1 MRGIASYKN
10 VALESSD
17 QRKLVV
23 MCFEALIRRQK
34 QAQSYLADGKY
45 VAANEDLRICREIFC
60 ELLLALDEEPSP
72 DLTSNLASLYDF
84 CIRELIAV
92 GNDHDASHLEGTL
105 RVTQLLH
112 DGFKAAFD
120 GEGEEK

>member
-23 MCFEALIRRQK
+23 MCFEALIRRQE
-34 QAQSYLADGKY
+34 QAKENLNNGKF

-60 ELLLALDEEPSP
+60 ELLLALDEDPAP
-72 DLTSNLASLYDF
+72 DLTASLAQLYDF
-84 CIRELIAV
+84 CIRELVYA
-92 GNDHDASHLEGTL
+92 GNEHNPARLEGTL
-105 RVTQLLH
+105 RVTRILY

-120 GEGEEK
+120 RDDE